1 MQKKD
6 FTKKKFIKNKLDIEG
21 EMIQHS
27 NKFV

>member
-6 FTKKKFIKNKLDIEG
+6 FTKKKIIKNKLDIEV

>member
-6 FTKKKFIKNKLDIEG
+6 FTKKKFIKNKLDIEV